1 MAEPTEITNVGG
13 VDGVASE
20 ATLQSLVDITRRQSR
35 DSASALRAEQR
46 IREAANKATKEG
58 SKETGLLAKGMKRA
72 QYGFDQLNKSL
83 TEGQVR
89 LSDMAA
95 VVTGGKGVFQSL
107 FNFVDASVDQF
118 RELSQV
124 GAGFGNSIVEMNKV
138 AATSG
143 MAMTEFYQTIQSNSE
158 TLRALGGNV
167 TEGAK
172 RFAELSKG
180 LRGSDLGQR
189 LFDLGFT
196 TQAINDGF
204 LMYSENML
212 RQGFLQRMTN
222 AQLIEGST
230 DYLKQIDLLAKATG
244 RSREELL
251 AQSQDLRNNA
261 QFQSIMARASAEGAG
276 EFEKSIALVAGF
288 LPQFAGDLV
297 DISSGFEGSDL
308 AVALNTMGGG
318 AGQRL
323 VDALQASARGQMSFR
338 QFGNELTRLGPALG
352 AVGAAMDPTM
362 VGRLQAQGGPLA
374 ALFDAQ
380 VGLNRMGGLN
390 IDAAIAAQQRQSTI
404 TELFARFEAAIT
416 TFSSFITEKFIES
429 DTFKALETLGT
440 KITESFALLF
450 GPEEA
455 DGSFKNASK
464 GVKDFVATVD
474 DWVNTNL
481 VAPISTFVDEFTAHV
496 ESGKA
501 PIDFFKDKI
510 RRAGNAIVDFFL
522 GAVGENEFG
531 EAGRGKRQGGL
542 ISKIGDGIQK
552 AFQGEG
558 VTKYLTDGFQYLM
571 DAAYHVMLNYA
582 GIDYVAVG
590 KDGLLGELKKKI
602 FGENADKKSLAT
614 NIMES
619 IAKANE
625 SFWEGPYGE
634 KLSNTIGNLFTRMV
648 EDIIIAISE
657 STGLM
662 KGTARSIIGKR
673 EIAGNQGTGLAYAY
687 MAEEIGKQS
696 GNISNFWRAETG
708 ADVAQVFGEEIGRLY
723 DQIAAP
729 GSEFDVTLSQLAA
742 KARGYDSR
750 TGEGSSGRPPTV
762 AEQEFLR
769 QAFGVLQN
777 RRIGTFRATG
787 KTTEPRDTISQIHAG
802 ERVLNPSEAA
812 SVNGLPQA
820 MSQLNTLTA
829 QIRDLMVQQN
839 NLTSQVNRGVRGMS
853 NDYLKGAMV

>member
-1 MAEPTEITNVGG
+1 LAEPTEITNVGG

-46 IREAANKATKEG
+46 IREAVNKATKEG

-230 DYLKQIDLLAKATG
+230 DYLKQIDLLSKATG

-276 EFEKSIALVAGF
+276 NFEKSIALVAGF

-308 AVALNTMGGG
+308 AIALNTMGGG
-318 AGQRL
+318 AGQQL
-323 VDALQASARGQMSFR
+323 VAALQASADGQMSFR

-416 TFSSFITEKFIES
+416 SFSSFITEKFIES
-429 DTFKALETLGT
+429 DTFVALEQLGT

-481 VAPISTFVDEFTAHV
+481 VAPITTFVDEFTAHV
-496 ESGKA
+496 QSGGA

-531 EAGRGKRQGGL
+531 EAGRGARQGGL
-542 ISKIGDGIQK
+542 ISRVGEGIRK

-558 VTKYLTDGFQYLM
+558 VTKYLTDSFEYLM
-571 DAAYHVMLNYA
+571 DSAYQVMLNYT
-582 GIDYVAVG
+582 GIDKAMQHPGGMLG
-590 KDGLLGELKKKI
+590 KVKDLIFGEGANEDTFAQNIMNSLTNAFETMDFSGLDPMINRLNYIFEGLILKLKENLNKSGLLGDWAVSDEQLKAEQLDYAIRGLRDGTATGEARNQAMRSVLSSSMETRGELSSILGGLTRGKDPEYMSNEEMSTI
-602 FGENADKKSLAT
+602 MSGNAYSRLSA
-614 NIMES
+614 
-619 IAKANE
+619 
-625 SFWEGPYGE
+625 GE
-634 KLSNTIGNLFTRMV
+634 KARIQSLLGNMNMLDDLSI
-648 EDIIIAISE
+648 
-657 STGLM
+657 
-662 KGTARSIIGKR
+662 
-673 EIAGNQGTGLAYAY
+673 
-687 MAEEIGKQS
+687 
-696 GNISNFWRAETG
+696 
-708 ADVAQVFGEEIGRLY
+708 
-723 DQIAAP
+723 
-729 GSEFDVTLSQLAA
+729 
-742 KARGYDSR
+742 
-750 TGEGSSGRPPTV
+750 
-762 AEQEFLR
+762 
-769 QAFGVLQN
+769 
-777 RRIGTFRATG
+777 RRIGTYRATG
-787 KTTEPRDTISQIHAG
+787 KTTEPKDTLAQIHAG
-802 ERVLNPSEAA
+802 ERVLNANEAA

>member
-46 IREAANKATKEG
+46 IREAVNKATKEG

-230 DYLKQIDLLAKATG
+230 DYLKQIDLLSKATG

-308 AVALNTMGGG
+308 AIALNTMGGG
-318 AGQRL
+318 AGQSL
-323 VDALQASARGQMSFR
+323 VNALQATANGQMSFR
-338 QFGNELTRLGPALG
+338 DFGNQLTRLGPALG
-352 AVGAAMDPTM
+352 AIGAAMDPTM

-416 TFSSFITEKFIES
+416 SFSSFITEKFIES
-429 DTFKALETLGT
+429 DTFKALEQLGT

-450 GPEEA
+450 GPQEQ

-464 GVKDFVATVD
+464 GVSDFVATVD

-496 ESGKA
+496 QSGGA

-531 EAGRGKRQGGL
+531 EAGRGQRQGGL
-542 ISKIGDGIQK
+542 ISRIGDGIRK
-552 AFQGEG
+552 AFEGEG
-558 VTKYLTDGFQYLM
+558 VTKYLTDSFGYLM

-582 GIDYVAVG
+582 GIDHVAVG
-590 KDGLLGELKKKI
+590 KNGLLGELKKKI
-602 FGENADKKSLAT
+602 FGENADEKSLAT
-614 NIMES
+614 NIMDSIGKAFEQIDFSGLKPIIDRFTYVFEGMIISLLETLNNSGLIGDVLVGDRS
-619 IAKANE
+619 IATYKYDHMMKGLMSGQLSGPARTEAMNELNDQRTTLQEAIRAEAAEKATYFSFNDTYRRKQNE
-625 SFWEGPYGE
+625 SAEAYLRRLGPQAGALAGQL
-634 KLSNTIGNLFTRMV
+634 LSELATVSSQI
-648 EDIIIAISE
+648 E
-657 STGLM
+657 SVP
-662 KGTARSIIGKR
+662 A
-673 EIAGNQGTGLAYAY
+673 
-687 MAEEIGKQS
+687 
-696 GNISNFWRAETG
+696 
-708 ADVAQVFGEEIGRLY
+708 V
-723 DQIAAP
+723 
-729 GSEFDVTLSQLAA
+729 
-742 KARGYDSR
+742 
-750 TGEGSSGRPPTV
+750 
-762 AEQEFLR
+762 
-769 QAFGVLQN
+769 
-777 RRIGTFRATG
+777 RRIGTYRSTG
-787 KTTEPRDTISQIHAG
+787 RTTEPKDTLAQIHAG
-802 ERVLNPSEAA
+802 ERVLNANEAA

>member
-1 MAEPTEITNVGG
+1 VAEPTEITNVGG
-13 VDGVASE
+13 VEGVASE
-20 ATLQSLVDITRRQSR
+20 ATLQNLLELTRRQGR
-35 DSASALRAEQR
+35 DTTTALRNEAKFK
-46 IREAANKATKEG
+46 EAANKATKAGAEQ
-58 SKETGLLAKGMKRA
+58 TGLLSKGMKRA

-143 MAMTEFYQTIQSNSE
+143 MAMSEFYQTIQTNSE

-167 TEGAK
+167 TDGAK

-204 LMYSENML
+204 LSYSENML

-230 DYLKQIDLLAKATG
+230 DYLRQIDLLSKATG

-308 AVALNTMGGG
+308 AIALNTMGGG
-318 AGQRL
+318 AGQQL
-323 VDALQASARGQMSFR
+323 VDALQATASGGMNFR
-338 QFGNELTRLGPALG
+338 EFGNELTRLGPALG
-352 AVGAAMDPTM
+352 AIGAAVDPAM

-390 IDAAIAAQQRQSTI
+390 IDAAIAAQNRQSTI

-416 TFSSFITEKFIES
+416 SFSSFITEKFIES
-429 DTFKALETLGT
+429 DTFTALETLGT
-440 KITESFALLF
+440 KITDSFKLLF
-450 GPEEA
+450 GPAEA
-455 DGSFKNASK
+455 DGSFKNASAS
-464 GVKDFVATVD
+464 VNSFVTAVD

-501 PIDFFKDKI
+501 PIDFFKQKI
-510 RRAGNAIVDFFL
+510 QDAGKAIVDFFL
-522 GAVGENEFG
+522 GEIQTEPGG
-531 EAGRGKRQGGL
+531 PGRGTRQGGL
-542 ISKIGDGIQK
+542 LSKVGDGIKK

-558 VTKYLTDGFQYLM
+558 VTKYLTDGFGYLM
-571 DAAYHVMLNYA
+571 DAAYNVMLTYS
-582 GIDYVAVG
+582 GIDNVAVE
-590 KDGLLGELKKKI
+590 KNGLLGEMKKKVFGEDALNEQGKVDSLYNIFKKKI
-602 FGENADKKSLAT
+602 GLDTAEGAEPVYQQLIDKIAEAFSNMDMKAFDPIVTKLQRAFEGMVLA
-614 NIMES
+614 IKRK
-619 IAKANE
+619 INE
-625 SFWEGPYGE
+625 SGMLG
-634 KLSNTIGNLFTRMV
+634 
-648 EDIIIAISE
+648 DAAISD
-657 STGLM
+657 
-662 KGTARSIIGKR
+662 R
-673 EIAGNQGTGLAYAY
+673 ELL
-687 MAEEIGKQS
+687 EDEIRFYLGGGDGS
-696 GNISNFWRAETG
+696 RTG
-708 ADVAQVFGEEIGRLY
+708 ADF
-723 DQIAAP
+723 IAN
-729 GSEFDVTLSQLAA
+729 
-742 KARGYDSR
+742 Y
-750 TGEGSSGRPPTV
+750 V
-762 AEQEFLR
+762 AEREAQRQEMIDQGTFTKYKRKSYGGTTTRRVKEL
-769 QAFGVLQN
+769 QGVLTDMGLPF

-787 KTTEPRDTISQIHAG
+787 KTTEPKDTLAQIHAG
-802 ERVLNPSEAA
+802 ERVLNANEAA

>member
-1 MAEPTEITNVGG
+1 VAEPTEITNVGG
-13 VDGVASE
+13 VEGVASE
-20 ATLQSLVDITRRQSR
+20 ATLQNLLELTRRQGR
-35 DSASALRAEQR
+35 DTTTALRNEAKFK
-46 IREAANKATKEG
+46 EAANKATKAGAEQ
-58 SKETGLLAKGMKRA
+58 TGLLSKGMKRA

-143 MAMTEFYQTIQSNSE
+143 MAMSEFYQTIQTNSE

-167 TEGAK
+167 TDGAK

-204 LMYSENML
+204 LSYSENML

-230 DYLKQIDLLAKATG
+230 DYLRQIDLLSKATG

-308 AVALNTMGGG
+308 AIALNTMGGG
-318 AGQRL
+318 AGQQL
-323 VDALQASARGQMSFR
+323 VDALQATASGGMNFR
-338 QFGNELTRLGPALG
+338 EFGNELTRLGPALG
-352 AVGAAMDPTM
+352 AIGAAVDPTM

-390 IDAAIAAQQRQSTI
+390 IDAAIAAQNRQSTI

-416 TFSSFITEKFIES
+416 SFSSFITEKFIES
-429 DTFKALETLGT
+429 DTFTALETLGT

-481 VAPISTFVDEFTAHV
+481 VAPISTFVDEFTTHV

-501 PIDFFKDKI
+501 PIDFFKQKI
-510 RRAGNAIVDFFL
+510 QDAGNAIVDYFL
-522 GAVGENEFG
+522 GEIQTEPGG
-531 EAGRGKRQGGL
+531 PGRGQRQGGL
-542 ISKIGDGIQK
+542 LSRVGEGIRQ

-558 VTKYLTDGFQYLM
+558 VTKHLTDSFEYLM
-571 DAAYHVMLNYA
+571 DAAYEVMLNYTGLDQA
-582 GIDYVAVG
+582 TQHPGGMLG
-590 KDGLLGELKKKI
+590 KVKDLI
-602 FGENADKKSLAT
+602 FGEG
-614 NIMES
+614 
-619 IAKANE
+619 ANE
-625 SFWEGPYGE
+625 KTFTQNFMDSLLAANAAFWDGPYGE

-662 KGTARSIIGKR
+662 KGTARNIIGKR
-673 EIAGNQGTGLAYAY
+673 EVAGNQGTGLAYAY

-696 GNISNFWRAETG
+696 GNISHFFRAETG
-708 ADVAQVFGEEIGRLY
+708 ADVAEVFGEEIGRLY
-723 DQIAAP
+723 SQIAAP
-729 GSEFDVTLSQLAA
+729 GSEFDTTLAQLAA

>member
-390 IDAAIAAQQRQSTI
+390 FDAAIAAQQRQSTI

-416 TFSSFITEKFIES
+416 SFSSFITEKFIES

-450 GPEEA
+450 GPQEQ

-496 ESGKA
+496 QSGKA

-542 ISKIGDGIQK
+542 ISKIGDGIRK
-552 AFQGEG
+552 AFEGEG

-571 DAAYHVMLNYA
+571 DAAYHVMLNYS
-582 GIDYVAVG
+582 GIDYVAVE
-590 KDGLLGELKKKI
+590 KNGLLGELKKKI
-602 FGENADKKSLAT
+602 FGENADEKSLAQ
-614 NIMES
+614 NIIDS
-619 IAKANE
+619 IAKA
-625 SFWEGPYGE
+625 SQGFWEGPYGE
-634 KLSNTIGNLFTRMV
+634 KLTNS
-648 EDIIIAISE
+648 ISYFFE
-657 STGLM
+657 GLM
-662 KGTARSIIGKR
+662 LSLQEAIDAKIGIFDNARLARERRQYEERGLGEGRIDPSQATALQAYAEALAKNAEGTFKIIVGDQGMWQSDQSYAD
-673 EIAGNQGTGLAYAY
+673 EIAKFEASPMRQA
-687 MAEEIGKQS
+687 
-696 GNISNFWRAETG
+696 
-708 ADVAQVFGEEIGRLY
+708 
-723 DQIAAP
+723 
-729 GSEFDVTLSQLAA
+729 QLAEI
-742 KARGYDSR
+742 ARVQDLL
-750 TGEGSSGRPPTV
+750 TPPTT
-762 AEQEFLR
+762 
-769 QAFGVLQN
+769 

-787 KTTEPRDTISQIHAG
+787 KTTETNDTVAQIHAG

>member
-13 VDGVASE
+13 VEGVASE
-20 ATLQSLVDITRRQSR
+20 ATLQNLLELTRRQGR
-35 DSASALRAEQR
+35 DTTTALRNEAKFK
-46 IREAANKATKEG
+46 EAANKATKAGAEQ
-58 SKETGLLAKGMKRA
+58 TGLLSKGMKRA

-143 MAMTEFYQTIQSNSE
+143 MAMSEFYQTIQSNSE

-167 TEGAK
+167 TDGAK

-180 LRGSDLGQR
+180 LRSSDLGQR

-204 LMYSENML
+204 LSYSENML

-222 AQLIEGST
+222 SQLIEGST
-230 DYLKQIDLLAKATG
+230 DYLKQIDLLSKATG

-251 AQSQDLRNNA
+251 AQTQDLRNNA

-297 DISSGFEGSDL
+297 DISTGFEGSDL
-308 AVALNTMGGG
+308 AIALNTMGGG

-338 QFGNELTRLGPALG
+338 EFGNELTRLGPALG
-352 AVGAAMDPTM
+352 AVGAAVDPTM

-390 IDAAIAAQQRQSTI
+390 IDAAIAAQNRQSTI

-416 TFSSFITEKFIES
+416 SFSSFITEKFIES
-429 DTFKALETLGT
+429 DTFTALETLGT
-440 KITESFALLF
+440 KITDSFKLLF
-450 GPEEA
+450 GPAEA
-455 DGSFKNASK
+455 DGSFKNASAS
-464 GVKDFVATVD
+464 VTSFVTAVD
-474 DWVNTNL
+474 DWVTTNL
-481 VAPISTFVDEFTAHV
+481 VAPVSTFVDEFTNHV
-496 ESGKA
+496 QSGEA
-501 PIDFFKDKI
+501 PIDFFKQKI
-510 RRAGNAIVDFFL
+510 QDAGKAIVDYFL
-522 GAVGENEFG
+522 GEIQTEPGG
-531 EAGRGKRQGGL
+531 PGRGTRQGGL
-542 ISKIGDGIQK
+542 LSRVGEGIRK

-558 VTKYLTDGFQYLM
+558 VTKHLTDSFEYLM
-571 DAAYHVMLNYA
+571 DSAYQVMLNYTGLDRA
-582 GIDYVAVG
+582 MQHPGGMLGKVKDLIFGEGANEDTFAQNIMNSIANALGSMDFSGFNPVIDRLSYLFEGLVINL
-590 KDGLLGELKKKI
+590 KDMLNNAGLLGALVNNEQLRI
-602 FGENADKKSLAT
+602 DKQNYRIKGAQNS
-614 NIMES
+614 
-619 IAKANE
+619 
-625 SFWEGPYGE
+625 Y
-634 KLSNTIGNLFTRMV
+634 
-648 EDIIIAISE
+648 IS
-657 STGLM
+657 
-662 KGTARSIIGKR
+662 
-673 EIAGNQGTGLAYAY
+673 
-687 MAEEIGKQS
+687 AEE
-696 GNISNFWRAETG
+696 SNAIR
-708 ADVAQVFGEEIGRLY
+708 
-723 DQIAAP
+723 
-729 GSEFDVTLSQLAA
+729 
-742 KARGYDSR
+742 
-750 TGEGSSGRPPTV
+750 
-762 AEQEFLR
+762 QEFLQEIAAAQSQLQYIR
-769 QAFGVLQN
+769 SIEPQKQASIFGPAETDEAYEARIAAYPGTIAQKARIAEAQAILETIPT
-777 RRIGTFRATG
+777 RRIGTFRSTG
-787 KTTEPRDTISQIHAG
+787 RTTETKDTLAQIHAG
-802 ERVLNPSEAA
+802 ERVLNPNEAA

>member
-13 VDGVASE
+13 VEGVASE
-20 ATLQSLVDITRRQSR
+20 ATLQNLLELTRRQGR
-35 DSASALRAEQR
+35 DTTTALRNEAKFK
-46 IREAANKATKEG
+46 EAANKATKAG
-58 SKETGLLAKGMKRA
+58 AQQTGLLSKGMKRA

-143 MAMTEFYQTIQSNSE
+143 MAMSEFYQTIQSNSE

-167 TEGAK
+167 TDGAK

-180 LRGSDLGQR
+180 LRSSDLGQR

-204 LMYSENML
+204 LSYSENML

-222 AQLIEGST
+222 SQLIEGST
-230 DYLKQIDLLAKATG
+230 DYLKQIDLLSKATG

-251 AQSQDLRNNA
+251 AQTQDLRNNA

-297 DISSGFEGSDL
+297 DISTGFEGSDL
-308 AVALNTMGGG
+308 AIALNTMGGG

-338 QFGNELTRLGPALG
+338 EFGNELTRLGPALG
-352 AVGAAMDPTM
+352 AVGAAVDPAM

-390 IDAAIAAQQRQSTI
+390 IDAAIAAQNRQSTI

-416 TFSSFITEKFIES
+416 SFSSFITEKFIES
-429 DTFKALETLGT
+429 DTFTALETLGT
-440 KITESFALLF
+440 KITDSFKLLF
-450 GPEEA
+450 GPAEA
-455 DGSFKNASK
+455 DGSFKNASAS
-464 GVKDFVATVD
+464 VTSFVTAVD
-474 DWVNTNL
+474 DWVTTNL
-481 VAPISTFVDEFTAHV
+481 VAPVSTFVDEFTNHV
-496 ESGKA
+496 QSGEA
-501 PIDFFKDKI
+501 PIDFFKQKI
-510 RRAGNAIVDFFL
+510 QDAGKAIVDFFL
-522 GAVGENEFG
+522 GEIQTEPGG
-531 EAGRGKRQGGL
+531 PGRGTRQGGL
-542 ISKIGDGIQK
+542 LSKVGDGIKK

-558 VTKYLTDGFQYLM
+558 VTKYLTDGFGYLM
-571 DAAYHVMLNYA
+571 DAAYAVMLNYS
-582 GIDYVAVG
+582 GLDNVAVEEN
-590 KDGLLGELKKKI
+590 GLLGEMKKKLFGADALNSETGEVESLFDIFKKKI
-602 FGENADKKSLAT
+602 GLDTSSDAEPIYKQLIDK
-614 NIMES
+614 
-619 IAKANE
+619 
-625 SFWEGPYGE
+625 
-634 KLSNTIGNLFTRMV
+634 
-648 EDIIIAISE
+648 ISE
-657 STGLM
+657 AFSRMDFTGFDPLKEKINYLFEGLFLSLKEM
-662 KGTARSIIGKR
+662 LN
-673 EIAGNQGTGLAYAY
+673 EAGLLGDLAVSDEQLRRDKMSYELRAPGMTVQKYIDEYVTGRDPNSVSAGRTRKNYNDKTRDTV
-687 MAEEIGKQS
+687 EEIKLMG
-696 GNISNFWRAETG
+696 AELG
-708 ADVAQVFGEEIGRLY
+708 V
-723 DQIAAP
+723 
-729 GSEFDVTLSQLAA
+729 
-742 KARGYDSR
+742 
-750 TGEGSSGRPPTV
+750 PT
-762 AEQEFLR
+762 
-769 QAFGVLQN
+769 
-777 RRIGTFRATG
+777 RRIGTYRATG
-787 KTTEPRDTISQIHAG
+787 KAAEPKDTLAQIHAG
-802 ERVLNPSEAA
+802 ERVLNPNEAA